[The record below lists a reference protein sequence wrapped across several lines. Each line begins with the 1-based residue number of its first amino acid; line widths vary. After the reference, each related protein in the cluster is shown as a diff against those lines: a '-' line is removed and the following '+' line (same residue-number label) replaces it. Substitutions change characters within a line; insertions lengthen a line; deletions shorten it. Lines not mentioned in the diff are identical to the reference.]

1 MMNGST
7 LKTHSENPPNSLP
20 KGAKSRLN
28 DFDAVHSGASNIENT
43 YLMLW
48 GPNSEEQTECF
59 IEKTA
64 LNQYQELSLVGVA

>member
-1 MMNGST
+1 MKHLGTVT
-7 LKTHSENPPNSLP
+7 LETERLILRPLT
-20 KGAKSRLN
+20 LN

-64 LNQYQELSLVGVA
+64 LNQYQELSLAGVA